1 MISPEM
7 WFTLYALAK
16 KGAVY
21 RRQTL
26 TTRELGEMLG
36 VSQQTASRRIA
47 ECVNEGL
54 VSRVHSVGGM
64 IVQVTDRGREM
75 LRQVLADLEAAFVP
89 PSDEIIIEGV
99 VTAGL
104 GEGAYYV
111 GIYSS
116 RFEQALGFRP
126 YPGTLNVKVIDEE
139 SKRAVSAMRKTPPL
153 VVKGFSHEGRTFGD
167 VICYRVKV
175 NNRVD
180 AAIVIAQRTHHG
192 PDILEV
198 IAPIQLRNELKLDD
212 RNVIT
217 LRVVPLHRVDSTQ

>member
-89 PSDEIIIEGV
+89 PSDEIIIEGI

-111 GIYSS
+111 DIYSS
-116 RFEQALGFRP
+116 RFEQALGF
-126 YPGTLNVKVIDEE
+126 
-139 SKRAVSAMRKTPPL
+139 
-153 VVKGFSHEGRTFGD
+153 
-167 VICYRVKV
+167 
-175 NNRVD
+175 
-180 AAIVIAQRTHHG
+180 
-192 PDILEV
+192 
-198 IAPIQLRNELKLDD
+198 
-212 RNVIT
+212 
-217 LRVVPLHRVDSTQ
+217 